1 MPLLLVASLS
11 AEVAGGG
18 VVRGVGDEVP
28 RSGCGGAS
36 WC

>member
-1 MPLLLVASLS
+1 MPLLLVAALS
-11 AEVAGGG
+11 AELAGGG

-28 RSGCGGAS
+28 RSGGGGAS